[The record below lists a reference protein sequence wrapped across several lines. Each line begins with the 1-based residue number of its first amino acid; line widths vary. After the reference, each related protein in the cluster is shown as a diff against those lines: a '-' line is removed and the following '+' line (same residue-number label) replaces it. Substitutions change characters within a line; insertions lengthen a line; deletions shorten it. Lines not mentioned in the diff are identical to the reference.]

1 MTAHGVISQENGLK
15 VKPKLK
21 SFTSSTDG
29 KKSYR
34 QQQTTSNQLL
44 LKPLRMVQPG
54 LKSEPQTLD
63 PTAVTICPI
72 QSPKCKVPH
81 LKQTFNYVVQ
91 FSSVHL
97 KHAQQNFFLYTY
109 RVIIIS
115 VMSFESM
122 CEQKHYFYIKKHPGN
137 NFQQS
142 IYFISEN
149 FYSIVNTTTKQFYC
163 HCLISK
169 IHDSDVSCQEILDF
183 ITNISINF

>member
-15 VKPKLK
+15 VKPKIR

-34 QQQTTSNQLL
+34 QQQTTSIQLL

-97 KHAQQNFFLYTY
+97 KIVQQNFWYTY
-109 RVIIIS
+109 RAIIIS

-142 IYFISEN
+142 IYFISKN
-149 FYSIVNTTTKQFYC
+149 FYSIVSTTTKQYYS